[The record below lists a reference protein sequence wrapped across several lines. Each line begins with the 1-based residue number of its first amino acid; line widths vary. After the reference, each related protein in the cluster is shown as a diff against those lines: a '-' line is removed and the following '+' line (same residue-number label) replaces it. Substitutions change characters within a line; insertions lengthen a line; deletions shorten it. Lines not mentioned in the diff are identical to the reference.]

1 MVSFNVTVI
10 FLVLVANAFSK
21 PLYIPEHCGSMSG
34 TLLQACIRQTMV
46 DTTGMYTNSAMS
58 YDGTTIP
65 FDRDGIVHE
74 DHYTDTKPTP
84 LSDVGFS
91 I

>member
-10 FLVLVANAFSK
+10 FLVLVANAVSK

-91 I
+91 V

>member
-1 MVSFNVTVI
+1 MVSFNATAI
-10 FLVLVANAFSK
+10 LLVLVANAFSK
-21 PLYIPEHCGSMSG
+21 PLYVPEHCVGMSG
-34 TLLQACIRQTMV
+34 TLFQACIRQTMV

-91 I
+91 V

>member
-1 MVSFNVTVI
+1 MNVTAI
-10 FLVLVANAFSK
+10 LLQNVANAFSN
-21 PLYIPEHCGSMSG
+21 PLYVPEHCVGMPG
-34 TLLQACIRQTMV
+34 TLFQACIRQTMV

-65 FDRDGIVHE
+65 FDIHGIVHE

-91 I
+91 V